1 MGSSRFPGV
10 LAAIS
15 LSMFFLC
22 CHVVHSGNTTSSPN
36 VVTTST
42 GAIPYYPLENDE
54 DLEVLV
60 NEIGDAR
67 VVLLGESTHGT
78 HEYYTWRAAITRKL
92 IEEKGFDFMAIEGDW
107 DDSYKIN
114 QFIQKTED
122 DSVAA
127 IEVLKQYDRWPS
139 SMWGNYEM
147 VPLLQ
152 WLSHYNQDRTQK
164 VGFYGLD
171 LYSFWEWTEQGTD
184 VKDTAIQN
192 AIKHVRDFFIGYRND
207 AMAYADS
214 LRRLKQDGRAVVEHL
229 WNEVQKVTRGKQPK
243 DEAEFLLYQ
252 HAWLTLNGER
262 YFRTS
267 IKDRVKAINLRD
279 GHMAETIKRV
289 LNFYGQH
296 SKAVIWVHN
305 GHAGNA
311 QYSSMGSAGYTSVG
325 ELLKNQLGRSKVFSV
340 GFGTYK
346 GSVMAGYTWNGK
358 IQKQTV
364 LPAKGGSWEYLLHE
378 LSPQN
383 KIILSKEVEDHIAL
397 NKWIEFRSVGAAY
410 KGTAIYNVSIIPKR
424 FDAFVFIDST
434 TALHPIEDI
443 K

>member
-1 MGSSRFPGV
+1 MFLLSCH
-10 LAAIS
+10 AI
-15 LSMFFLC
+15 
-22 CHVVHSGNTTSSPN
+22 HNVNTTSSPYLAKN
-36 VVTTST
+36 PTA
-42 GAIPYYPLENDE
+42 AIPYYPLEDDE
-54 DLEVLV
+54 DLDVLI

-78 HEYYTWRAAITRKL
+78 HEYYTWRSAITKKL

-114 QFIQKTED
+114 QFIQKPGE

-139 SMWGNYEM
+139 SMWSNYEM

-152 WLSHYNQDRTQK
+152 WLSHYNQNRTQK
-164 VGFYGLD
+164 IGFYGLD

-184 VKDTAIQN
+184 VKDTATQN
-192 AIKHVRDFFIGYRND
+192 AIRQVRDFFVVYGND

-214 LRRLKQDGRAVVEHL
+214 LRHLKHDGRAVVEHL
-229 WNEVQKVTRGKQPK
+229 WNEVQKFIGKKQPK
-243 DEAEFLLYQ
+243 DETGFLLYQ

-262 YFRTS
+262 YFRTLM
-267 IKDRVKAINLRD
+267 KDHVQAINLRD
-279 GHMAETIKRV
+279 GHMAETIKRL
-289 LNFYGQH
+289 LNFYGPH

-311 QYSSMGSAGYTSVG
+311 HYSSMSSEGYTSVG
-325 ELLKNQLGRSKVFSV
+325 EVLKNELGRSKVFSI

-346 GSVMAGYTWNGK
+346 GSVMAGYTWNAE
-358 IQKQTV
+358 IQKQAV
-364 LPAKGGSWEYLLHE
+364 LPAKGGSWEYILHE

-383 KIILSKEVEDHIAL
+383 KIILSKDVANNIAL
-397 NKWIEFRSVGAAY
+397 SKWIEFRSIGAAY
-410 KGTAIYNVSIIPKR
+410 EGAAIYSLSVIPKR

-434 TALHPIEDI
+434 TALYPIEDI